1 MGSCHIAHDCKVGNN
16 NIFANNTLLA
26 GHVVVEDYT
35 HTAGAI
41 VVHQF
46 CHLGSFCFIGGGSV
60 VAQDVPKYML
70 VAGDRAELCGL
81 NLEGLRRCGFS
92 NTEVKSMRT
101 AYRKIFMPAD
111 AKSSGGLD
119 DRLAEVEQNEELSCF
134 PVVSSMVQ
142 SIRDSFEQ
150 NRRGICRSRR

>member
-1 MGSCHIAHDCKVGNN
+1 MGSN

-26 GHVVVEDYT
+26 GHVVVEDHT

-60 VAQDVPKYML
+60 VAQDVPKYMM
-70 VAGDRAELCGL
+70 VSGDRAELRGL
-81 NLEGLRRCGFS
+81 NSEGLRRFGFPKLEI
-92 NTEVKSMRT
+92 TRMRS
-101 AYRKIFMPAD
+101 AYRRIFMPVD
-111 AKSSGGLD
+111 GKSGAFE
-119 DRLAEVEQNEELSCF
+119 DRLAEVEHNEGLVSS
-134 PVVSSMVQ
+134 PVVCSMVQ

-150 NRRGICRSRR
+150 NRRGICRFRHWSGS